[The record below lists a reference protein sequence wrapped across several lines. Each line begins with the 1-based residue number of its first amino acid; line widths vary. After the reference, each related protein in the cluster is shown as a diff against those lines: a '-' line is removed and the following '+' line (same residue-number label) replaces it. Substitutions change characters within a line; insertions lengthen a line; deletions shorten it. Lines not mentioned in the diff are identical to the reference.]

1 MITSAR
7 RFLILVLLAGV
18 SLSSFAIDFG
28 GTIDN
33 STSVAYTLKDSNANL
48 FQKDRIALWLVSE
61 FTPSLKL
68 SIQGSFTYTY
78 EEPRPEF
85 PYLPNLDFLTLQG
98 SFPLVKQRT
107 SLLSYTVGR
116 FGLTDFSG
124 LVLSDGI
131 DGFKLDWNTWLANT
145 SLAVGYSGLQFDQSS
160 TINISWADFNN
171 NELLAPPRM
180 IGLLAA
186 EFPEV
191 FVKQSLFAAFLM
203 QQDFRPN
210 NEILPEGPG
219 IEVTGQGGRLST
231 QYLGVGLN
239 GRIMPSLYYQ
249 AFAYVGTGKSLSYID
264 SEYQY
269 AWILSTIVGTA
280 VRYFNEELM
289 FTRAELRLLFASG
302 DADFNQSVI
311 EGNREGLATVF
322 VPISSKDLALVFSPR
337 LANLVLLEAS
347 YSIKPL
353 DFLQTLVK
361 GIVFLRPT
369 TGPISDLRVDGDSI
383 YLGSEIDAVARFRP
397 FSDLGLALSFGL
409 FFPGQEAFTASER
422 DPEFRGRLEISF
434 SF

>member
-7 RFLILVLLAGV
+7 RLLVLVLLVGV

-28 GTIDN
+28 GSIDN
-33 STSVAYTLKDSNANL
+33 STSVTYTFKDADAYL

-61 FTPSLKL
+61 LTPSLKL

-78 EEPRPEF
+78 ENPRPEF
-85 PYLPNLDFLTLQG
+85 PYLPDLDFLTLQG
-98 SFPLVKQRT
+98 SFPLEKQRT

-131 DGFKLDWNTWLANT
+131 DGFKIDWNTWLANT

-171 NELLAPPRM
+171 NELFAPPRM

-191 FVKQSLFAAFLM
+191 FLKQSLFAAFLI
-203 QQDFRPN
+203 QQDFRPK
-210 NEILPEGPG
+210 NEILSEGPG

-239 GRIMPSLYYQ
+239 GRIMPALYYQ

-269 AWILSTIVGTA
+269 AWILSTLVGTA
-280 VRYFNEELM
+280 VRYFNEEAM
-289 FTRAELRLLFASG
+289 FTKAELRLLFASG

-347 YSIKPL
+347 YSVKPL

-369 TGPISDLRVDGDSI
+369 AGPISDLRVDGDSF
-383 YLGSEIDAVARFRP
+383 YLGSEIDAIVRFRP
-397 FSDLGLALSFGL
+397 FSDLGLALSCGL
-409 FFPGQEAFTASER
+409 FFPGQEAFTSSER
-422 DPEFRGRLEISF
+422 DPEFEGRLEISF